1 MTLWSATR
9 KFNRSMSA
17 LERGAEACASSQPR
31 PLMAKSRH
39 FSLCRFMSAFGGKAN
54 IPAYAASLQKAQRDA
69 AAIIEE
75 AKAQAER
82 ILASAEGR
90 ASRLTEPPRKQK
102 KKIA

>member
-1 MTLWSATR
+1 
-9 KFNRSMSA
+9 
-17 LERGAEACASSQPR
+17 
-31 PLMAKSRH
+31 
-39 FSLCRFMSAFGGKAN
+39 MSAFGGKAD